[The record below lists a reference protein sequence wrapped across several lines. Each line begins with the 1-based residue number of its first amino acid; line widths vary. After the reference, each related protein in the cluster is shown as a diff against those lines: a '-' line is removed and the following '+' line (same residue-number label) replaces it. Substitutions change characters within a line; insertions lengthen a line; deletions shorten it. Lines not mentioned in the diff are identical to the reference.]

1 MSVEGDLEKI
11 FIYSEENFNPKP
23 IRRELGLEDKP
34 ASKNLPLHERNRLAT
49 LLWRTG
55 NLTIMEMAKIG
66 AYFAPGSR
74 SIEEGYNI
82 VTLLPVFPLT
92 HSITPFS

>member
-23 IRRELGLEDKP
+23 IRSELGLEDKP

-74 SIEEGYNI
+74 SDINKSEVYQGGKTDSMSSTDI
-82 VTLLPVFPLT
+82 
-92 HSITPFS
+92 

>member
-74 SIEEGYNI
+74 SDINKSEVYQGGKTDSMSSTDI
-82 VTLLPVFPLT
+82 
-92 HSITPFS
+92 